1 MSLNPLLWLHLRI
14 SGSAR
19 SNVTI
24 VAAYTAIVII
34 FTGVS
39 YHVAALEAGPRA
51 APQVYAR
58 VNAVWLVI
66 MTVAQGVFLLLLAP
80 SAIRRAVQRDF
91 ESSMIESHC
100 VSPMSNLK
108 IVLGYLTGAPIQ
120 AFLLYALS
128 LVFGSYFATR
138 YALSPG
144 LGGAIGLRAT
154 LSGWYL
160 AQGCMLVLA
169 ATAGALVLLTSLAT
183 RGKGNIIG
191 VLALIG
197 VFGGWVGIAFVPGL
211 ALLAGVLS
219 GGVLIGLLTSAKI
232 GGDPFVIISAAVLQ
246 LVFGVILLAA
256 ACRKLR
262 APDRPL
268 FSIPLGLVLLAVWG
282 FALVAGMW
290 VAPRHNWLFGE
301 WSDYQVAQLTSSTAA
316 FMLIALFPLTA
327 TAAELFRRDRAASF
341 GEKKAGPSRSR
352 LMLMPPVLGALSTLV
367 LSLMLWA
374 MADELATRTRIA
386 FESWATWAA
395 IISALVLSFWT
406 DFNWFYHLAVRGG
419 RIVVGLLIM
428 LALLKGIPLLLD
440 SAIKLFAREL
450 ADIEWGGY
458 GYLTALSPIGTLILA
473 PEGGARLWVG
483 LIFQA
488 ALAGG
493 ATLLG
498 RRARRR
504 LGRRATGA
512 NLSTA
517 IIAGPSSTR
526 NPRTSAPP
534 TKQAEH

>member
-1 MSLNPLLWLHLRI
+1 MALNPLLWLHLRI

-24 VAAYTAIVII
+24 AVAYTAVVIV
-34 FTGVS
+34 FAGVS
-39 YHVAALEAGPRA
+39 YYVAALEANPRTVQ
-51 APQVYAR
+51 QVYAR
-58 VNAVWLVI
+58 INAVWLVI
-66 MTVAQGVFLLLLAP
+66 MTIAQGVFLLLLAP
-80 SAIRRAVQRDF
+80 SAVRRAVQRDF
-91 ESSMIESHC
+91 ESGMMESHC

-144 LGGAIGLRAT
+144 LGGTIGLRAT

-169 ATAGALVLLTSLAT
+169 AAAGALVLLTSLAT

-197 VFGGWVGIAFVPGL
+197 VFGGWVAIAFVPGL

-232 GGDPFVIISAAVLQ
+232 GGDPFVIVAATVLQ
-246 LVFGVILLAA
+246 SVFGVILLAA

-262 APDRPL
+262 APDHPL
-268 FSIPLGLVLLAVWG
+268 FSIPLGLVLLVFWG
-282 FALVAGMW
+282 FTLVAGMW
-290 VAPRHNWLFGE
+290 VAPRHDWLFGE
-301 WSDYQVAQLTSSTAA
+301 WRDYQVAQLISSTVV

-327 TAAELFRRDRAASF
+327 AAGGLFRHDRAASF
-341 GEKKAGPSRSR
+341 GERKAGPSRSR
-352 LMLMPPVLGALSTLV
+352 LMLMPLVLGVLSALV
-367 LSLMLWA
+367 LFLMSRA
-374 MADELATRTRIA
+374 MAGELATGTRIA
-386 FESWATWAA
+386 FESWLTWAA
-395 IISALVLSFWT
+395 IVAALVLSFWT
-406 DFNWFYHLAVRGG
+406 DFNWSYHLAVRGG
-419 RIVVGLLIM
+419 RVVVGLLIM
-428 LALLKGIPLLLD
+428 LVLLKGVPLLLD

-450 ADIEWGGY
+450 AEVEWGGY
-458 GYLTALSPIGTLILA
+458 GYLTGLSPVGTLMLV

-498 RRARRR
+498 RRACRR
-504 LGRRATGA
+504 LGHRATGA
-512 NLSTA
+512 TLPTA
-517 IIAGPSSTR
+517 AAAGPSSTR
-526 NPRTSAPP
+526 SAPP